1 MKLERNAFIQYLDT
15 NFKTGTAAWGIIGK
29 DIEEMSTEMNPDIT
43 TAKNILGENS
53 VRHKGYEPSMDADP
67 FFADPED
74 PIYPKLLDI
83 AMNRKKGDSC
93 KTQLLEVVI
102 EDTEATAHK
111 AWTEDVIV
119 APNSYGGDT
128 EGFAIPFGVT
138 YAGNR
143 VAGYVTITNKVPTFT
158 AGEMPEEP

>member
-1 MKLERNAFIQYLDT
+1 MKLERSALIHYLDA
-15 NFKTGTAAWGIIGK
+15 NFNSGTATWGIIGT
-29 DIEEMSTEMNPDIT
+29 DIEDMSVEMNPDIT

-67 FFADPED
+67 YFADPD
-74 PIYPKLLDI
+74 DAIYPKLLDI

-93 KTQLLEVVI
+93 KTTILEVVI
-102 EDTEATAHK
+102 EDTEDATHK

-119 APNSYGGDT
+119 APTSYGGDT
-128 EGFAIPFGVT
+128 EGFAIPFSVT

-143 VAGYVTITNKVPTFT
+143 VAGSVAITNKVPTFT
-158 AGEMPEEP
+158 AD